1 MKGVWQWANEWD
13 IECQHQPLP
22 VNQSGVKVILA
33 GWAKSG
39 TWTMSASLGKLGLN
53 SHHSQEFLAHV
64 WSPLADDYWLRRS
77 NRKTSVSTAFHWPL
91 IKALGG
97 EIPND
102 NLAVFEDLTTERLAE
117 RVSRCRVDAVALDG
131 LAPMHLPLIKASPD
145 VKVIMLDWRDYDGWL
160 KSMANQENSM
170 AIAVI
175 FMHFFYNSLQF
186 LPWGLLVKA
195 IDPFINNDIE
205 KLLKTGGP
213 PFIQEC
219 PLGVML
225 WHPFVKYRQI
235 YSHWSCPLSMDPPPN
250 PEKPDFERLF
260 KTVRE
265 AVPEKNI
272 LSWNFKTKGWEDL
285 CGFLDIKNCP
295 FQGRLKTEPNGYTD
309 LWRNGG
315 RGWDFNCDEPFALI
329 PVYIVLHIINF
340 KIFTAVLYGLIGL
353 LRGLVPKT
361 KAD

>member
-131 LAPMHLPLIKASPD
+131 IAPMHLPLIKASPD

-160 KSMANQENSM
+160 KSMANQNDSM
-170 AIAVI
+170 AIAAI